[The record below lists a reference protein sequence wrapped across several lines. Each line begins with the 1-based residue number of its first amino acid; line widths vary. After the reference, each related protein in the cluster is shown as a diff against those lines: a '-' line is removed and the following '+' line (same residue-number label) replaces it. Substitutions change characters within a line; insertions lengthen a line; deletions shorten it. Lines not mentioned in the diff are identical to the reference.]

1 MSNIL
6 IVLLGGCLALH
17 FFMMRGKHG
26 KHEEHSGDEP
36 ESKDAKKDHSGHGVV
51 IKKLLWKTHTAS
63 GRLSL

>member
-1 MSNIL
+1 MSNILL

-36 ESKDAKKDHSGHGVV
+36 ESKDAKKDHSGHGCC
-51 IKKLLWKTHTAS
+51 H
-63 GRLSL
+63 